1 MGSIVELV
9 IIDEG
14 LAYDANHPIHMHGYK
29 FRVVAMEKVG
39 ENVTVEQVK
48 TMEAEGTITRN
59 LLDAPLKDTV
69 TVPDGGYTIMRL
81 EANNPGLMSKMFI
94 FSSNWMFWEGFWILH
109 CHLEFHAEVGMA
121 LVFKV
126 GEDDEMPPVPDG
138 FPKCGN
144 YLPEVIVVDVNHVF
158 IRWFGF

>member
-1 MGSIVELV
+1 
-9 IIDEG
+9 
-14 LAYDANHPIHMHGYK
+14 
-29 FRVVAMEKVG
+29 
-39 ENVTVEQVK
+39 
-48 TMEAEGTITRN
+48 
-59 LLDAPLKDTV
+59 
-69 TVPDGGYTIMRL
+69 
-81 EANNPGLMSKMFI
+81 
-94 FSSNWMFWEGFWILH
+94 MFWEGFWILH

-158 IRWFGF
+158 IR